1 VNEPASQ
8 ADLESKEITAY
19 FQPIIAAD
27 TNKIYSYEVLGR
39 YMDGAEA
46 KSLGKFFS
54 SAPDQE
60 ALQIDRIVR
69 ESALRQFAKEG
80 NGEYLFINL
89 RLSWILQYAD
99 RPEELPTIVWA
110 KEFGIDLHK
119 LVIEITEEEFFE
131 DNDAFINVI
140 ACYKNAGCRIAIDDY
155 GRNASHIDRLAS
167 LSPDIL
173 KIDMSYV
180 HRSEDS
186 YHYREYLKTLT
197 SFAEQVGIEVLYE
210 GIETEKQLD
219 ICIAS
224 GGRFY
229 QGFLLAQPQPS
240 IKNAA
245 ANCDIFSMSTDRFIK
260 SQQNRFCSAINQYDF
275 WDALVESFI
284 RKNGSELLL
293 EDCDR
298 YLFRFCH
305 WLPVDIK
312 RIYVCNRHG
321 KQLSHNL
328 EVDSENIVWLDYRNK
343 NWAWRVFFREAMAAI
358 DVGRKSYLTNM
369 YRDVSTKE
377 KIYTYVY
384 HICPD
389 IYLFVDIMT
398 GGKKK

>member
-1 VNEPASQ
+1 VASEQ
-8 ADLESKEITAY
+8 TDLLSKEITAY

-27 TNKIYSYEVLGR
+27 TNRIYSYEVLGR
-39 YMDGAEA
+39 YMDGGTA
-46 KSLGKFFS
+46 KSLGNFFS
-54 SAPDQE
+54 YAPDEE
-60 ALQIDRIVR
+60 ALKVDRIVR
-69 ESALRQFAKEG
+69 ESALRQFAREG

-89 RLSWILQYAD
+89 RLSWIVQYAD
-99 RPEELPTIVWA
+99 RPEELPTIMWA
-110 KEFGIDLHK
+110 KEFGIDLNK
-119 LVIEITEEEFFE
+119 LVIEITEEEFYE
-131 DNDAFINVI
+131 DNDAFIKVI
-140 ACYKNAGCRIAIDDY
+140 AHYKNAGCRIAIDDY
-155 GRNASHIDRLAS
+155 GRNASHIDRLAL

-173 KIDMSYV
+173 KIDMSYI

-186 YHYREYLKTLT
+186 YYYREYMKALT

-210 GIETEKQLD
+210 GIETQKQLD

-229 QGFLLAQPQPS
+229 QGYLLAEPQPS
-240 IKNAA
+240 IQNAI
-245 ANCDIFSMSTDRFIK
+245 ANHDVFSISTDRFIK
-260 SQQNRFCSAINQYDF
+260 SQQSGFSSAINQYEF

-284 RKNGSELLL
+284 RKNGSELLV
-293 EDCDR
+293 EDSDS

-305 WLPVDIK
+305 WLPVHIK

-328 EVDSENIVWLDYRNK
+328 EMDSEIIVWRDYRNK

-384 HICPD
+384 QIRSD

-398 GGKKK
+398 GG